1 MSESILFDTVFLIA
15 TTDNVVHKIKS
26 IKNIKIK
33 VGFKFL
39 LNLNNVLKPNFFKQ
53 RLKNS

>member
-26 IKNIKIK
+26 IKNIKILSFFWM
-33 VGFKFL
+33 V
-39 LNLNNVLKPNFFKQ
+39 NNVLKPNFFKQ

>member
-26 IKNIKIK
+26 IKNNKIK

-39 LNLNNVLKPNFFKQ
+39 LNGK
-53 RLKNS
+53 

>member
-39 LNLNNVLKPNFFKQ
+39 LNLNNVVKPNFFKQ

>member
-26 IKNIKIK
+26 IKNIKIT
-33 VGFKFL
+33 VSFKFL
-39 LNLNNVLKPNFFKQ
+39 LNRK
-53 RLKNS
+53 